1 MGLKISTGLANSLNG
16 DAFLQGTSLAY
27 VDNGAGEDQITDSES
42 RFLDAGFR
50 VGDSITTTGSTTG
63 GNDVGPI
70 VLTGVAAGTINF
82 ITGTLAATEA
92 FVAATTLTSNNG
104 DALKELLK
112 DGVIEIRTGSQPA
125 DADAAETGTLLCTIS
140 VDGGT
145 FTPGSPTNGLEF
157 KKIIDGYL
165 YKNDDETWQGTAVA
179 TGIAGWFRYYDNNK
193 DTGADKTARR
203 FDGNCGT
210 SGSTMVLASTNIVSG
225 APIILSGFSLRHPL
239 YA

>member
-1 MGLKISTGLANSLNG
+1 M
-16 DAFLQGTSLAY
+16 
-27 VDNGAGEDQITDSES
+27 
-42 RFLDAGFR
+42 
-50 VGDSITTTGSTTG
+50 
-63 GNDVGPI
+63 
-70 VLTGVAAGTINF
+70 
-82 ITGTLAATEA
+82 
-92 FVAATTLTSNNG
+92 
-104 DALKELLK
+104 
-112 DGVIEIRTGSQPA
+112 IEIRSGSQPA
-125 DADAAETGTLLCTIS
+125 DADAAEIGTLLCTIS

-157 KKIIDGYL
+157 RKVLDGYF
-165 YKNDDETWQGTAVA
+165 YKNIDETWQGTAVA

-193 DTGADKTARR
+193 DTGANKTARR